1 MACGGKKGG
10 KKSSKSGKS
19 CKKIQTIW
27 YKTNIERFQNKNR

>member
-10 KKSSKSGKS
+10 
-19 CKKIQTIW
+19 KKIQTIW